1 MFMKRTSRLF
11 FAFVLIIPFFLNA
24 PAQTKQ
30 PLTEKDLEKFTY
42 YFDVADGR
50 FTGDGAK
57 FLADEV
63 GRNQYILLG
72 EYHGSLRISEFTK
85 ALIPV
90 FHEAGGRTFGLEVG
104 PISSQKLTA
113 FSQDPAKILE
123 NLNSFNSK
131 YLIARG
137 PRDFTPIPFFS
148 NVEDAEFL
156 TEAAKRKWKL
166 VGLDQEFSFNYLP
179 LIDRMYENLNASG
192 KSKIRS
198 LYDQTIAAVKKSYA
212 DDASGVKNQYIAIS
226 ESVEF
231 NKFLDLAS
239 EKDARNKEIADALRV
254 TTGIY
259 KNNANTIR
267 KYYAAN
273 STRVA
278 YMKKNLA
285 AGFAKNVFD
294 ERRDKMLLKMG
305 AVHTGRGFSPL
316 SLFEIGNTLSEL
328 ADRNGN
334 SSLHL
339 NFGSRFYM
347 EGGKEIDALE
357 NKTGFEYRFQSLL
370 QMGKRD
376 QWTVIDLR
384 PLREAVF
391 YHRRYSMDDIVLEI
405 FKNHDLFVIPK
416 LEKDPTPNYQK
427 K

>member
-1 MFMKRTSRLF
+1 MKRTARLF

-57 FLADEV
+57 FLADEI

-90 FHEAGGRTFGLEVG
+90 FHDAGCRTFGLEVG
-104 PISSQKLTA
+104 PISSKELTS
-113 FSQDPAKILE
+113 FSKDPAKILE

-131 YLIARG
+131 YLMSRG
-137 PRDFTPIPFFS
+137 PREFTPIPFFS

-156 TEAAKRKWKL
+156 AEAAKRKWKL
-166 VGLDQEFSFNYLP
+166 IGLDQEFSFNYLP
-179 LIDRMYENLNASG
+179 LIDRLYENLSVSN
-192 KSKIRS
+192 KERLRS
-198 LYDQTIAAVKKSYA
+198 LYEQTTASVKNIYA
-212 DDASGVKNQYIAIS
+212 EDASGVKNQYIAIS
-226 ESVEF
+226 ESIEF

-239 EKDARNKEIADALRV
+239 EKNVQNKEIADALRI

-259 KNNANTIR
+259 KNNASTIR

-273 STRVA
+273 STRVD
-278 YMKKNLA
+278 YMKQNLA
-285 AGFAKNVFD
+285 AGFAKNAFD
-294 ERRDKMLLKMG
+294 VKKDKMLLKMG

-316 SLFEIGNTLSEL
+316 SLFEIGNNLSEL
-328 ADRNGN
+328 ADFHGN
-334 SSLHL
+334 RSLHL
-339 NFGSRFYM
+339 NFHSRFYV

-357 NKTGFEYRFQSLL
+357 NKTGFDYRFQSLL

-391 YHRRYSMDDIVLEI
+391 YHRRFSMDDIVLEI

>member
-1 MFMKRTSRLF
+1 MKRTTLF
-11 FAFVLIIPFFLNA
+11 FIAFVLILPVFFSV

-42 YFDVADGR
+42 YFDIVDGR
-50 FTGDGAK
+50 FTGGGSK
-57 FLADEV
+57 FLADEI

-90 FHEAGGRTFGLEVG
+90 FHAAGCRTFGLEVG
-104 PISSQKLTA
+104 PISSQELTS
-113 FSQDPAKILE
+113 FSKDPERIVE

-131 YLIARG
+131 YLMARG
-137 PRDFTPIPFFS
+137 QREFTPIPFFS

-156 TEAAKRKWKL
+156 IEAAKRKWKL
-166 VGLDQEFSFNYLP
+166 IGLDQEFSFSYLP
-179 LIDRMYENLNASG
+179 LIERTYENLTASG
-192 KSKIRS
+192 KSKLSS
-198 LYDQTIAAVKKSYA
+198 LYVQTIAAVKNIYA
-212 DDASGVKNQYIAIS
+212 EDASGVKNQYIAIS
-226 ESVEF
+226 ESIEF

-239 EKDARNKEIADALRV
+239 GKNAQNKEIADALRM

-259 KNNANTIR
+259 KNNASTIR

-273 STRVA
+273 STRVD
-278 YMKKNLA
+278 YMKQNLA
-285 AGFAKNVFD
+285 AGFAKNAFD
-294 ERRDKMLLKMG
+294 VKKDKMLLKMG

-316 SLFEIGNTLSEL
+316 SLFEIGNNLSEL
-328 ADRNGN
+328 ADFHGN
-334 SSLHL
+334 RSLHL
-339 NFGSRFYM
+339 NFHSRFYV

-357 NKTGFEYRFQSLL
+357 NKTGFDYRFQSLL

-391 YHRRYSMDDIVLEI
+391 YHRRFSMDDIVLEI